1 MEETHLKTRKN
12 LFVVSEEGH
21 HVVFDPEEGDEW
33 TLNET
38 GAFIVK
44 NLVEGASLEEIKN
57 KMIEE
62 YEVDQEDAEKALQAY
77 IDVLKKEGIILPD

>member
-12 LFVVSEEGH
+12 LFVISEEGN

-38 GAFIVK
+38 GALIVR

-57 KMIEE
+57 KMMEE
-62 YEVDQEDAEKALQAY
+62 YEVDQEEAEKSLQAY
-77 IDVLKKEGIILPD
+77 IDVLKKEGIILQD